1 MGQSMR
7 GRVLLLILSLPLAA
21 CETTSGGPSKGKPAD
36 EAKIDGTRLVQYSKN
51 IQEYIDAMLLCGST
65 IPSDWEEAKRRF
77 DLLHPFFV
85 FKEDP
90 ELIRDFKGGSA
101 AARQELARRGV
112 VLRSMLVFVSGPYNR
127 AKWDDARKA
136 LMDSGEAGQVLLC
149 TTLLKMLLNG
159 QNQELWPHVRF
170 TLAESGPMALETTA
184 GVAKEVAER
193 TPADTAVFAMDDLVQ
208 LYMVLIAFGDAGR
221 PAMEE
226 HSRSPKVNV
235 RRSVARAI
243 GESKDGSSVQILMRL
258 QEDPEWM
265 VRMAAASAMG
275 QMSSVRSTAGPALVA
290 RLGKERDGLVYRT
303 TLRAIGDLMYAD
315 AVPDLIQVLE
325 VPSRDTVE
333 KAMEA
338 LYIITGE
345 KFLRKEQWMEWYR
358 TRYADWKKRRAATK

>member
-1 MGQSMR
+1 MGQLMR
-7 GRVLLLILSLPLAA
+7 GRFLLLTLLLGLAA
-21 CETTSGGPSKGKPAD
+21 CQTGPAGQTKAKAAD
-36 EAKIDGTRLVQYSKN
+36 DPKIDPTRLVQYSKN
-51 IQEYIDAMLLCGST
+51 LQEYIDAMLLCAST
-65 IPSDWEEAKRRF
+65 IPADWEEAKRRF
-77 DLLHPFFV
+77 ELLHPFFV

-90 ELIRDFKGGSA
+90 ELIRDFKGGSTT
-101 AARQELARRGV
+101 ARQELARRGV
-112 VLRSMLVFVSGPYNR
+112 ILRSMLVFVSGAYNR
-127 AKWDDARKA
+127 ARWDEARRT

-149 TTLLKMLLNG
+149 TTLLKLLLNG

-184 GVAKEVAER
+184 GLAKEVAER
-193 TPADTAVFAMDDLVQ
+193 TPAETAVFAMDDLVQ
-208 LYMVLIAFGDAGR
+208 IFMVLIAFGDAGR
-221 PAMEE
+221 PALEE
-226 HSRSPKVNV
+226 YSRSPKLNV

-243 GESKDGSSVQILMRL
+243 GDSKDGSAVQILIRL

-290 RLGKERDGLVYRT
+290 RLRKERDGLVYRT
-303 TLRAIGDLMYAD
+303 TLRSIGDLLYAE
-315 AVPDLIQVLE
+315 AVPDLVQVLE

-345 KFLRKEQWMEWYR
+345 KFLRREQWIEWYQ
-358 TRYADWKKRRAATK
+358 TRYADWKKRRAAR

>member
-21 CETTSGGPSKGKPAD
+21 CETSPAASKPKPAD
-36 EAKIDGTRLVQYSKN
+36 EARVDATRLVQYSKT

-65 IPSDWEEAKRRF
+65 IPADWEEAKRRF

-90 ELIRDFKGGSA
+90 DLIRDLKSGSA
-101 AARQELARRGV
+101 SARQELARRGV
-112 VLRSMLVFVSGPYNR
+112 ILRSMLVFVSGQYNR
-127 AKWDDARKA
+127 VKWDEARKA

-159 QNQELWPHVRF
+159 QNQELWPHIRF

-184 GVAKEVAER
+184 GLAKEMADR

-208 LYMVLIAFGDAGR
+208 LYMVLIAFGDGGR
-221 PAMEE
+221 PALEE

-235 RRSVARAI
+235 RRSVARSI
-243 GESKDGSSVQILMRL
+243 GESKDGSAIQILMRL

-303 TLRAIGDLMYAD
+303 TLRSIGDLMYAD

-345 KFLRKEQWMEWYR
+345 KFLRRDQWVEWYR
-358 TRYADWKKRRAATK
+358 TRYADWKKRRAAK